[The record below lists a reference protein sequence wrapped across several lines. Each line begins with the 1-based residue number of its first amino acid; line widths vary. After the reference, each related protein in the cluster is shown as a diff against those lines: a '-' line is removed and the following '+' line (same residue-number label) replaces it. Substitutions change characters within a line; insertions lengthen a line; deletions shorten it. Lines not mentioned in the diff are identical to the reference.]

1 MVAAKPPSAKTG
13 ASSETSDEQPGR
25 PVRISVVRTAVSSFA
40 ELTQQ
45 QPERVTGIRRTQDG
59 WSVLV
64 DVVDVER
71 IPATM
76 SVMAT
81 YRLETDEDGELLGY
95 ERLRRFARSATDQ
108 R

>member
-1 MVAAKPPSAKTG
+1 M
-13 ASSETSDEQPGR
+13 
-25 PVRISVVRTAVSSFA
+25 VRTAVSSFA

-45 QPERVTGIRRTQDG
+45 APERVTGIRRTADG

>member
-1 MVAAKPPSAKTG
+1 M
-13 ASSETSDEQPGR
+13 
-25 PVRISVVRTAVSSFA
+25 VRTAVSSFA

-45 QPERVTGIRRTQDG
+45 APERVTGIRRTEDG

>member
-1 MVAAKPPSAKTG
+1 M
-13 ASSETSDEQPGR
+13 
-25 PVRISVVRTAVSSFA
+25 
-40 ELTQQ
+40 
-45 QPERVTGIRRTQDG
+45 TGIRRTPDG

-71 IPATM
+71 VPATM

-108 R
+108 H